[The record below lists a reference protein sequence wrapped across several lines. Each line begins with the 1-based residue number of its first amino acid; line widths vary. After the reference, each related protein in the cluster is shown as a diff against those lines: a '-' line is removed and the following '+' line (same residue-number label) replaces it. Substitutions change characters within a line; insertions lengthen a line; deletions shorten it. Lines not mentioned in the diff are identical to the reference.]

1 MWLASRILTS
11 LAVLGLIW
19 FFWPFGGEKD
29 VVTIEGPRQAGHDGR
44 LFTTPLRKTPSPE
57 KKPTAERPPGSA
69 VDRVAQTPKPKLK
82 PKLFYRVV
90 VQDGG
95 TLQAGDTL
103 IVLDGIDAHDAGAQC
118 KDTDGRSWPCGTRAR
133 AALRRLIQGRAVRC
147 QAPTSSDQLR
157 LTARCTVRGTDLSL
171 WMVSQ
176 GWATPKDPAE
186 TKLARAADEARK
198 RKAGIWR

>member
-1 MWLASRILTS
+1 M
-11 LAVLGLIW
+11 VLGLIW
-19 FFWPFGGEKD
+19 LFWPFEGEKN
-29 VVTIEGPRQAGHDGR
+29 VVTIEVPRPTGHDGR
-44 LFTTPLRKTPSPE
+44 LFTTPLREPPSPE
-57 KKPTAERPPGSA
+57 KKKTAERPPEPA
-69 VDRVAQTPKPKLK
+69 VDRAAQTPNPKLK
-82 PKLFYRVV
+82 PKRFYRVL

-103 IVLDGIDAHDAGAQC
+103 IVLDGIDTHDAGAQC
-118 KDTDGRSWPCGTRAR
+118 QDTDGRSWPCGTRAR

-147 QAPTSSDQLR
+147 QVPTSGDQQR
-157 LTARCTVRGTDLSL
+157 LTARCTVSGTDLSL

-176 GWATPKDPAE
+176 GWAKPKDPAE

>member
-11 LAVLGLIW
+11 LAALGLIW

-29 VVTIEGPRQAGHDGR
+29 VITIERPPPTGHDGR

-57 KKPTAERPPGSA
+57 KKPTAETPLEPAANPAASTP
-69 VDRVAQTPKPKLK
+69 TPKL
-82 PKLFYRVV
+82 LYRVV

-95 TLQAGDTL
+95 TLRAGDTL
-103 IVLDGIDAHDAGAQC
+103 IVLEGIAAHDAGAQC
-118 KDTDGRSWPCGTRAR
+118 KDTNGRSWPCGARAR

-147 QAPTSSDQLR
+147 HVPTSSDRPR
-157 LTARCTVRGTDLSL
+157 LTARCTVGGTDLSL

-176 GWATPKDPAE
+176 GWAKPKDPAE
-186 TKLARAADEARK
+186 TKLAKAADAARK
-198 RKAGIWR
+198 RKVGIWR